1 VIPIYR
7 MLKVL
12 VLGGSLLLLGVLV
25 VLNADGRIVVQVVPG
40 QTRSVT
46 LSSFLFFYAVVLW
59 ALALLFALFDRLE
72 RRARRSRLIER
83 LRALEQ
89 EVEALRKLPLLDRLG
104 GAPPPAAQPGE
115 ERESR

>member
-1 VIPIYR
+1 MIPIYR

-40 QTRSVT
+40 QTRAVT

-104 GAPPPAAQPGE
+104 GAPPPAARPGAP
-115 ERESR
+115 RESR

>member
-1 VIPIYR
+1 MIPIYR

-25 VLNADGRIVVQVVPG
+25 VLNADGRIEVQLMPG
-40 QTRSVT
+40 QSRAVG
-46 LSSFLFFYAVVLW
+46 LSLFLFTYAAALW

-104 GAPPPAAQPGE
+104 GAPPPAVLPRDD
-115 ERESR
+115 REPR